1 MSFKKLFAGLAA
13 IVALASCQKAE
24 DPFMTLS
31 QKSMTVEAEGGK
43 YTFKVSANVY
53 YRVNNDI
60 EWAKLSQGQ
69 QVGDST
75 EFTLDV
81 QENTEFKERESCIR
95 FIGDNVTPLKLVVT
109 QKGLVPTGV
118 NPANI
123 EVGRTATSTS
133 FEVLGDKD
141 WTITCDNAKFVCN
154 PSKGNGNATIEVT
167 FPVNE
172 TEDTAVANITVSMGG
187 QNYSVKISQAG
198 YPKKEYTDLS
208 ANGAANCYI
217 VSKVGYYKFDATK
230 RGNGFI
236 PTSCQSIISA
246 DIAPKSAKVL
256 WCTYNTKNAPESL
269 DAVITN
275 LEVKDGYIRFQTASF
290 DAVTSANVVIAA
302 YDGENGT
309 GNIIWSWHIWVCDG
323 APLSS
328 EIGGAT
334 WMDRNLGATCANIKD
349 DARSCGLYYEWGR
362 KDPMRSPSTFTDGDF
377 IATCPE
383 YTGDMIEVVLS
394 ETTGTIPATIANP
407 ISFIK
412 TNKTNK
418 DWVWNW
424 ADFKDRWMENQKTC
438 FDPCPAGYKV
448 PSSSQLVNFGVAGGI
463 PSGSQKGD
471 PYKNAYKQTEHAFE
485 TDAWMMPLGG
495 MISYD
500 DGSKLA
506 DVGIVCRWESST
518 YHASTAMTAY
528 YVNIN
533 NSACNFANT
542 ATAAHAGAVR
552 CVKE

>member
-109 QKGLVPTGV
+109 QKGQVPTGV

-123 EVGRTATSTS
+123 EVGRTVTSAS

-141 WTITCDNAKFVCN
+141 WSITCDNSKFVCN
-154 PSKGNGNATIEVT
+154 PAKGNGNATVEVT

-217 VSKVGYYKFDATK
+217 ISKVGYYKFDATK
-230 RGNGFI
+230 RGNGI
-236 PTSCQSIISA
+236 LPDSCNGELEA
-246 DIAPKSAKVL
+246 TIAPKSAKVL
-256 WCTYNTKNAPESL
+256 WCTYNTETAPKSL
-269 DAVITN
+269 DEIICDVT
-275 LEVKDGYIRFQTASF
+275 VKDGFIQFQTASF

-302 YDGENGT
+302 YDGEGCT
-309 GNIIWSWHIWVCDG
+309 GKIIWSWHIWVCESVP
-323 APLSS
+323 AFS
-328 EIGGAT
+328 EIGGAN
-334 WMDRNLGATCANIKD
+334 WMDRNLGACCANVKG
-349 DARSCGLYYEWGR
+349 DARSCGLFYQWGR
-362 KDPMRSPSTFTDGDF
+362 KDPLRSASTFTDGEF
-377 IATCPE
+377 IATCPA
-383 YTGDMIEVVLS
+383 YTDEMVQIMNTDGN
-394 ETTGTIPATIANP
+394 GTIAATIANP
-407 ISFIK
+407 IPFVQTTK
-412 TNKTNK
+412 TYK
-418 DWVWNW
+418 DWVFD
-424 ADFKDRWMENQKTC
+424 ADHKDRWMDSKKTM
-438 FDPCPAGYKV
+438 FDPCPVGYKV
-448 PSSSQLVNFGVAGGI
+448 PSTTQLGAFGEAGGI

-471 PYKNAYKQTEHAFE
+471 EYKNAYKSSEFVFE
-485 TDAWMMPLGG
+485 TDAWSFPLAG
-495 MISYD
+495 ILSYD
-500 DGSKLA
+500 DGSKIT
-506 DVGIVCRWESST
+506 DYGKVCRVVTST
-518 YHASTAMTAY
+518 YHATTAMTAWY
-528 YVNIN
+528 LNCN
-533 NSACNFANT
+533 SSACNFANA
-542 ATAAHAGAVR
+542 ATAAHASAVR

>member
-109 QKGLVPTGV
+109 QKGQVPTGV

-123 EVGRTATSTS
+123 EVGRTVTSAS

-141 WTITCDNAKFVCN
+141 WSITCDNAKFVCN

-172 TEDTAVANITVSMGG
+172 TEDTAVANITVTMGG

-230 RGNGFI
+230 RGNGI
-236 PTSCQSIISA
+236 LPDSCNSELEA
-246 DIAPKSAKVL
+246 TIAPKSAKVL
-256 WCTYNTKNAPESL
+256 WCTYNTETAPKSL
-269 DAVITN
+269 DEIICDVT
-275 LEVKDGYIRFQTASF
+275 VKDGFIQFQTASF

-302 YDGENGT
+302 YDGEGCT
-309 GNIIWSWHIWVCDG
+309 GKIIWSWHIWICESVP
-323 APLSS
+323 AFS
-328 EIGGAT
+328 EIGGAN
-334 WMDRNLGATCANIKD
+334 WMDRNLGACCANVKG
-349 DARSCGLYYEWGR
+349 DARSCGLFYQWGR
-362 KDPMRSPSTFTDGDF
+362 KDPLRSASTFTDGEF
-377 IATCPE
+377 IATCPA
-383 YTGDMIEVVLS
+383 YTDEMVQIMNTDGN
-394 ETTGTIPATIANP
+394 GTIAATIANP
-407 ISFIK
+407 IPFVQ
-412 TNKTNK
+412 TTKTNK
-418 DWVWNW
+418 DWVFD
-424 ADFKDRWMENQKTC
+424 ADHKDRWMDSKKTM
-438 FDPCPAGYKV
+438 FDPCPVGYKV
-448 PSSSQLVNFGVAGGI
+448 PSTTQLGAFGEAGGI

-471 PYKNAYKQTEHAFE
+471 AYKNAYKSSEFVFE
-485 TDAWMMPLGG
+485 TDAWSFPLAG
-495 MISYD
+495 ILSYD
-500 DGSKLA
+500 DGSKIT
-506 DVGIVCRWESST
+506 DYGKVCRVVTST
-518 YHASTAMTAY
+518 YHATTAMTAWY
-528 YVNIN
+528 LNCN
-533 NSACNFANT
+533 SSACNFANA
-542 ATAAHAGAVR
+542 ATAAHASAVR